1 MILTSQDDADILDL
15 TQNPHIAAGYRLKVF
30 FTSLPLDHLWTRLKL
45 VLNIL
50 YLATTTGMMTHE
62 DDQGKIEIARKCA
75 FTVAKDFGRLLSV
88 IDNSE

>member
-1 MILTSQDDADILDL
+1 MILTSQDDADVLDL

-30 FTSLPLDHLWTRLKL
+30 FTSLPLDHLWTRLNL

-62 DDQGKIEIARKCA
+62 DDQGKIEIARKCLYC
-75 FTVAKDFGRLLSV
+75 G
-88 IDNSE
+88 